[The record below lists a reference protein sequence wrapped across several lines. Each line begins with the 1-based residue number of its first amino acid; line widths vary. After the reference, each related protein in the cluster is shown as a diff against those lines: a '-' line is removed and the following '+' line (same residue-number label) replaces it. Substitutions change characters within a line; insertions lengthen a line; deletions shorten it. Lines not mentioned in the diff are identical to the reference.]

1 MEQFDANKHPDGAV
15 STVIVVSQQP
25 VGVVA
30 AAPVTIVGQG
40 AGTLAGQIDQLAG
53 NSGMVAVPQAAPV
66 GGAVATVALP
76 VGAGTP
82 VVATAVPVAGAGEF
96 CAGCGVPHPTDG
108 AKFCTVRAPSA
119 RVRALRIRTAIMRTR
134 ACRAVA
140 PRWL

>member
-82 VVATAVPVAGAGEF
+82 VVATAVPVAGA
-96 CAGCGVPHPTDG
+96 P
-108 AKFCTVRAPSA
+108 
-119 RVRALRIRTAIMRTR
+119 
-134 ACRAVA
+134 
-140 PRWL
+140 